1 MAFTSQVSTIHVA
14 PARSTKE
21 SRMKHLGIALL
32 WLLWR
37 LLPARALGHL
47 GEWLGVLLH
56 AVASSRVQV
65 GLTNLCLSFPELD
78 EAARRHLLKAHFR
91 ALGRATLQETV
102 SWWGSRDEVE
112 RLTRFEGTEHLTPHL
127 GKPLIWL
134 APHFVGLNIGGV
146 RVTAAYAPIVS
157 LYANIKNP
165 IINRLMLH
173 ARTRFGESAMYS
185 RQDGIKPVLRA
196 IKQGRPFYY
205 LPDMD
210 YGAKDAVFVP
220 FFGTP
225 TATITGLSRIA
236 HATGAV
242 VVPCISRQEGGGYV
256 TRFYPAWENFPTD
269 DVAADTLRMNAFI
282 EERIREIP
290 AQYFWLHKRF
300 KTRPEGEASLYESR

>member
-1 MAFTSQVSTIHVA
+1 M
-14 PARSTKE
+14 R
-21 SRMKHLGIALL
+21 RLGVVLF

-37 LLPARALGHL
+37 LLPAGALGWL
-47 GEWLGVLLH
+47 GEGLGAALYF
-56 AVASSRVQV
+56 VARVRVRV
-65 GLTNLCLSFPELD
+65 GLTNLSLCFPELD
-78 EAARRHLLKAHFR
+78 EAARHALLRAHFR

-112 RLTRFEGTEHLTPHL
+112 RLTRFEGLEHLAPHK

-157 LYANIKNP
+157 LYASIKNP
-165 IINRLMLH
+165 LIENLMLH
-173 ARTRFGESAMYS
+173 ARMRFVGAGGASEMYS

-196 IKQGRPFYY
+196 IKKGRPFYY

-210 YGAKDAVFVP
+210 YGPRDAIFVP

-225 TATITGLSRIA
+225 TATITGVSRIA
-236 HATGAV
+236 RATGAV
-242 VVPCISRQEGGGYV
+242 VVPCITRQEDGAYV
-256 TRFYPAWENFPTD
+256 TRFYPAWAHFPTE
-269 DVAADTLRMNAFI
+269 DVAADTARMNAFI
-282 EERIREIP
+282 EARIRETP

-300 KTRPEGEASLYESR
+300 KTRPPGEASLYQT